1 MTAPKITTLRLSL
14 PVPPSINQQYV
25 VVGKRKRVLS
35 KVANTWKKDA
45 LKAIQMMRDK
55 SIISPVQEHA
65 FQNNLL
71 GVYMTF
77 YFTTPMRRDVDGGVK
92 ITLDTIA
99 TALGFDDRNVVDMH
113 LTKQIDPLHPRVEI
127 EIETIHD
134 WTFDREYVV
143 LVNDA
148 EEPADDDYPVV
159 EEVEAE
165 VDAEDDA
172 PTA

>member
-1 MTAPKITTLRLSL
+1 MLHLSL
-14 PVPPSINQQYV
+14 PIPPSINQQYV

-35 KVANTWKKDA
+35 KVASTWKKDA
-45 LKAIQMMRDK
+45 TKAMAMMRDK
-55 SIISPVQEHA
+55 SVISPVEEHA

-113 LTKQIDPLHPRVEI
+113 LTKQIDPLNPRVEVD
-127 EIETIHD
+127 IETIHD
-134 WTFDREYVV
+134 WTFDNEYIV
-143 LVNDA
+143 LPN
-148 EEPADDDYPVV
+148 DDDEPD
-159 EEVEAE
+159 EP
-165 VDAEDDA
+165 ED
-172 PTA
+172 